1 METRYTAYVEQGDDG
16 WWAATCPEVP
26 PAIGQGRTPE
36 EAIEDLESCIRFVL
50 ELQRDQAAMD
60 AGPAARHLVL
70 TSR

>member
-36 EAIEDLESCIRFVL
+36 EAIEDLESCIAFVL
-50 ELQRDQAAMD
+50 DLQRGQAAAE
-60 AGPAARHLVL
+60 AGPAARLFAL
-70 TSR
+70 AAS